1 MQSEPAASITPTNIA
16 DEGQV
21 EVSPR
26 GKKEPVPEHL
36 RLLFESSTEN
46 LCDQDKE
53 KVAEVLTCFQ
63 DVFSKGSHDLGRATS
78 VKYDIVTGDATPVKQ
93 PPRRIPVSR
102 REEAFKAIEDME
114 KQGIVEPSTSPWSC
128 PVVLV
133 RKKDGSTRFCVDY
146 RRLNDVTR
154 KDSFPLPRID
164 VTLNALNGA
173 TWFSTLDLKSG
184 YWQVE
189 LEPSAKEKTAFSA
202 GKGLWQFKVMP
213 SGLCNAPATFE
224 RLMEAVLFG
233 LSWKTCLIYLDD
245 IIVHAASFND
255 HIENLCRVLERLRR
269 ANLKLNPKKCRLF
282 QQQVQFLG
290 YTVSKHG
297 ISADQEKVKVVQS
310 WPQPRSVR
318 EVRSFLGL
326 CTYYRRF
333 VPGFANIA
341 KPLHQLSEK
350 NAKFLWTEECNTAF
364 RSLKHH
370 LTKTPTLCY
379 PDFEKPFILDTY
391 ASNVAIGAVLSQV
404 ADGVERPIAYF
415 SQTLSKPETRY
426 CVTRRELLA
435 VLKATE
441 HFHPYLYGNQ
451 FLIRTDHASLRWLLS
466 FKNPEGQM
474 ARWLQK
480 LQQYD
485 FNIEHRPGNQHGNA
499 DALSRRP
506 CEQSHCC
513 YCEKREVREW
523 KLRDEEPQHTA
534 SDIAEHRVC
543 SASSELPESAQSSLQ
558 RIGQAQRSDTDV
570 RCVITW
576 MEESSTKPEWGEVS
590 SYSTAVKSFWGQWES
605 LKLHEGKLYR
615 IVDNVPAQQLWQLVV
630 PKALRKTVLEQLHDS
645 PVGGHFGVAKTLAKV
660 RERFFWPKCRQFVE
674 EWCRKCDKCAS
685 RKGPTK
691 RRKGPM
697 KQFNVGAPLERVAV
711 DVMGPLPTST
721 SGNKYILILGDYFT
735 KWVEAYPLE
744 NQQAETVAGVIVK
757 EFVSRFGVPFQL
769 HSDQG
774 RNFEAELFQK
784 MCELLGIEKTRT
796 TALHP

>member
-1 MQSEPAASITPTNIA
+1 MWVASIQEECILGGDFLKREGCVIDYPRQTLRIGDAEIPLLMGGEDSKCLRVILDKAVRVPPFTEMVIPAKVEGDRANFRWGTTGPPSLVRRSGDIIVGRTVVHLEKDYIPVRVGNLSSERKKLRKGTEIAVCEPAASITLTNIA

-26 GKKEPVPEHL
+26 GKKEPVLEHL
-36 RLLFESSTEN
+36 RLLFESSTGN

-78 VKYDIVTGDATPVKQ
+78 VKHDIVTGDATPVKQ

-114 KQGIVEPSTSPWSC
+114 KQGIVEPSTSPWSS

-146 RRLNDVTR
+146 RRLNDVTQ

-164 VTLNALNGA
+164 VTLDALNAA
-173 TWFSTLDLKSG
+173 TMFSTLDLKSG

-213 SGLCNAPATFE
+213 FGLCNAPATFE

-233 LSWKTCLIYLDD
+233 LPWKTCLVYLDD

-297 ISADQEKVKVVQS
+297 ISADQEKVKAVQS

-350 NAKFLWTEECNTAF
+350 NAKFLWT
-364 RSLKHH
+364 
-370 LTKTPTLCY
+370 
-379 PDFEKPFILDTY
+379 
-391 ASNVAIGAVLSQV
+391 
-404 ADGVERPIAYF
+404 
-415 SQTLSKPETRY
+415 
-426 CVTRRELLA
+426 
-435 VLKATE
+435 
-441 HFHPYLYGNQ
+441 
-451 FLIRTDHASLRWLLS
+451 
-466 FKNPEGQM
+466 
-474 ARWLQK
+474 
-480 LQQYD
+480 
-485 FNIEHRPGNQHGNA
+485 
-499 DALSRRP
+499 
-506 CEQSHCC
+506 
-513 YCEKREVREW
+513 
-523 KLRDEEPQHTA
+523 
-534 SDIAEHRVC
+534 
-543 SASSELPESAQSSLQ
+543 
-558 RIGQAQRSDTDV
+558 
-570 RCVITW
+570 
-576 MEESSTKPEWGEVS
+576 
-590 SYSTAVKSFWGQWES
+590 
-605 LKLHEGKLYR
+605 
-615 IVDNVPAQQLWQLVV
+615 
-630 PKALRKTVLEQLHDS
+630 
-645 PVGGHFGVAKTLAKV
+645 
-660 RERFFWPKCRQFVE
+660 
-674 EWCRKCDKCAS
+674 
-685 RKGPTK
+685 
-691 RRKGPM
+691 
-697 KQFNVGAPLERVAV
+697 
-711 DVMGPLPTST
+711 
-721 SGNKYILILGDYFT
+721 
-735 KWVEAYPLE
+735 
-744 NQQAETVAGVIVK
+744 
-757 EFVSRFGVPFQL
+757 
-769 HSDQG
+769 
-774 RNFEAELFQK
+774 
-784 MCELLGIEKTRT
+784 
-796 TALHP
+796 